1 MCSQSKVRNNVK
13 IILLAS
19 MTWSCMAIA
28 EAAKGQSAD
37 GQPTYQP
44 ASAGQATGQAD
55 VSGPYL
61 PALSSAVEA
70 AYRSAENR
78 ARDQYRHPLQTLT
91 FFGLQPQMHVLEVW
105 PARGWYTE
113 ILAPVLKEQGRLS
126 LAVFRHN
133 DGTLD
138 DERKKFWARLS
149 AKLDADI
156 RQHPAHFGQVEQFEF
171 DPPGLLLGQV
181 NRYDMIVSFRNSH
194 IWNED
199 GYLLDVFRSFYD
211 ALKPGGV
218 LGLVEHR
225 ASRLSEIA
233 SRATEG
239 YLDEFYVIAV
249 ARQAGLELVA
259 RSEINANPRDSKDHP
274 KGVYALPPT
283 LAMGTQ
289 DQAKYLAIG
298 ESDRMTLKFIKP
310 QSAAAT
316 P

>member
-1 MCSQSKVRNNVK
+1 MCSQNKVQINAKAIFLGLAAWCSHVVADTTESK
-13 IILLAS
+13 
-19 MTWSCMAIA
+19 
-28 EAAKGQSAD
+28 Q
-37 GQPTYQP
+37 
-44 ASAGQATGQAD
+44 
-55 VSGPYL
+55 YL
-61 PALSSAVEA
+61 PMLTAAVA
-70 AYRSAENR
+70 SDYRSADNK
-78 ARDQYRHPLQTLT
+78 ARDGDRHPLETLS
-91 FFGLQPQMHVLEVW
+91 FFGLKPSMHVLEVW

-113 ILAPVLKEQGRLS
+113 ILAPALKDQGQLA

-133 DGTLD
+133 DGSLD
-138 DERKKFWARLS
+138 SERKKFWARLAS
-149 AKLDADI
+149 RLDADI
-156 RQHPAHFGQVEQFEF
+156 RKHPAHFGQVEQFEF
-171 DPPGLLLGQV
+171 DPPGMLLGQV

-199 GYLLDVFRSFYD
+199 GYLLDVLRSFFD

-225 ASRLSEIA
+225 ASRVSEIA

-249 ARQAGLELVA
+249 AKQAGFELVA
-259 RSEINANPRDSKDHP
+259 SSEINANPRDTKNHP

-283 LAMGTQ
+283 LAMGEQ
-289 DQAKYLAIG
+289 DKARYLAIG

-310 QSAAAT
+310 VPAQ